1 MVVSY
6 SVRVHPC
13 ICVHVCA
20 CARLPRKTPPACCCP
35 AFFSFSGPFP
45 SSQLLMYTSSCT
57 YLEVWLL
64 TWDVTHETITT
75 IKIINTSI
83 NPQSFLLHLCSNSFL
98 SYLPL
103 HSPHQA
109 TTDLLSVTIN
119 YFAFSRIS
127 YQWNHI
133 AYTFFGWG
141 RGSGFFHLAWLFRD
155 SSCCVYQ

>member
-6 SVRVHPC
+6 SVHGRPC

-35 AFFSFSGPFP
+35 AVFSFSGLFP
-45 SSQLLMYTSSCT
+45 SFQLLMYTSSCT

-83 NPQSFLLHLCSNSFL
+83 NPQSFLLHLYSNSFL

-103 HSPHQA
+103 HSPPQA
-109 TTDLLSVTIN
+109 TTDPLSVTLN
-119 YFAFSRIS
+119 YFAFSRIFIS
-127 YQWNHI
+127 MEPCSVY
-133 AYTFFGWG
+133 FFWLGQRVWL
-141 RGSGFFHLAWLFRD
+141 LAPGLII
-155 SSCCVYQ
+155 